1 MCKPTLS
8 TQLIP
13 IRKSTQTRST
23 SVSGQISGTSTS
35 FTTSTILQLSKL
47 NVERDL
53 PTHFNTNYTGDVN
66 GHSPLCGY
74 HDHNSATWHLIEDMF
89 TKQPHIYVG
98 RDNDSHIVSPIHW
111 YDEHTRPKP
120 SICRHCEQNT
130 STLFEKT
137 SEEITD
143 QHSSNSLTEQC
154 NLNMHGYIE
163 GTTMTETGLS
173 SAKYQINR
181 YKACSSEHALTRT
194 TE

>member
-1 MCKPTLS
+1 
-8 TQLIP
+8 
-13 IRKSTQTRST
+13 
-23 SVSGQISGTSTS
+23 
-35 FTTSTILQLSKL
+35 
-47 NVERDL
+47 
-53 PTHFNTNYTGDVN
+53 
-66 GHSPLCGY
+66 
-74 HDHNSATWHLIEDMF
+74 MF

-120 SICRHCEQNT
+120 SICRHCEQNA

-163 GTTMTETGLS
+163 RTTMMETGLS
-173 SAKYQINR
+173 SANYQINR

-194 TE
+194 TENLRCHQSRFQTIHHTCSHTDSPIYISTNNTGQKI